1 MTRDLTAI
9 NEEIDEVMKKSPSMD
24 KYQRLGILF
33 VCKQYLEEAEEPISG
48 TVAEILTAKAEQIGE
63 KSTLKKLEPIL
74 SQHLKDLEMI
84 APTISGNLIKQLKE
98 I

>member
-9 NEEIDEVMKKSPSMD
+9 NEEITEVMKKSPSMD

-33 VCKQYLEEAEEPISG
+33 VCKHYLEEAEEPIDG
-48 TVAEILTAKAEQIGE
+48 TIAEILSAKAEQIGE

>member
-33 VCKQYLEEAEEPISG
+33 VCKQYLEKALQPASG
-48 TVAEILTAKAEQIGE
+48 TVAEILSQKAEQIGE
-63 KSTLKKLEPIL
+63 KSTLSKLEPIL
-74 SQHLKDLEMI
+74 SQHIKDLEMI
-84 APTISGNLIKQLKE
+84 APTISGNLIKKLKE

>member
-1 MTRDLTAI
+1 MNKDLTAI
-9 NEEIDEVMKKSPSMD
+9 NEEIIEVMKKSPSMD

-33 VCKQYLEEAEEPISG
+33 VCKEYLEKAEKPIDG
-48 TVAEILTAKAEQIGE
+48 TFAEIINAKVEQIGE
-63 KSTLKKLEPIL
+63 KSTLAKLEPIL
-74 SQHLKDLEMI
+74 SQHIKDLEMI

>member
-9 NEEIDEVMKKSPSMD
+9 NEEITEVMKKSPSMD

-33 VCKQYLEEAEEPISG
+33 VCKQYLEQANEPIDG
-48 TVAEILTAKAEQIGE
+48 TVAEILSVKAEQIGE
-63 KSTLKKLEPIL
+63 KSTLEKLKSIL
-74 SQHLKDLEMI
+74 SQHIKDLEMI